1 MNLNKE
7 QQTSF
12 VKTWY
17 ERKKQGVSNLNN
29 NEKLVEEIQ
38 EKLDNLEKTTE
49 EFFSNTPKDDI
60 PK

>member
-1 MNLNKE
+1 MSLDKE
-7 QQTSF
+7 DQTKF
-12 VKTWY
+12 VKNWY
-17 ERKKQGVSNLNN
+17 ERKKQGVSNLTN